1 MFALDIYYYFLYIN
15 IFHCKL
21 SVHLKT
27 ILSTVDQLSH
37 HSQIARLSILLLQ
50 IQFMIINQN
59 FGRSNKLADPTFYGK
74 GLLGAVF
81 FSSSS
86 SSSN

>member
-1 MFALDIYYYFLYIN
+1 MFALALYYYFLYIN